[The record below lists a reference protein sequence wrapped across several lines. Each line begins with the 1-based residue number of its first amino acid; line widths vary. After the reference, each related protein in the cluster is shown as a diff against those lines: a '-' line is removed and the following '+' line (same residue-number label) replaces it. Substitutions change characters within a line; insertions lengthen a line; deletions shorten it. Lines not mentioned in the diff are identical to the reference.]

1 MDHEQ
6 INRFALI
13 DRYLMGK
20 LPAEERARFEEH
32 FVDCPQCIA
41 QLHTTKNFISDLR
54 LVAAEQIAAAEQV
67 VTAEQIVAAESAS
80 PIAHHQPNRSLGFYL
95 QSILRR
101 PLALA
106 FGCLLIAMVIGTVC
120 MIVYTRQLRSEV
132 NQANNRYEQLERR
145 YEDERESAIAT
156 DRMHQETELQQSK
169 QMQTLAAKLKDEE
182 AQRTKMTAELNRQM
196 RPAGNMPIFPLI
208 SVRGQE
214 RGGSETVNKIPL
226 SGSSTMF
233 AYSIQLVEEKQYDH
247 YRITI
252 FDDHKRRLWQ
262 SRRLIPDANSA
273 LSTPF
278 DSNFFRPGYYSLI
291 VEGVNKVGGRDKVGV
306 YPFLITKTP

>member
-6 INRFALI
+6 INRFDLI

-32 FVDCPQCIA
+32 FVDCPQCLA

-54 LVAAEQIAAAEQV
+54 LVAAKQV
-67 VTAEQIVAAESAS
+67 VMAEPVVAAESAS
-80 PIAHHQPNRSLGFYL
+80 PVVHHQPNRSVGFYR
-95 QSILRR
+95 QSFVRR

-106 FGCLLIAMVIGTVC
+106 FGGLLLAMVIGSVY
-120 MIVYTRQLRSEV
+120 MVVYTRRLQTEAEQS
-132 NQANNRYEQLERR
+132 NSRYEQLERR
-145 YEDERESAIAT
+145 YEDERESVIAA
-156 DRMHQETELQQSK
+156 DRKHQETALQQSE
-169 QMQTLAAKLKDEE
+169 QLQALAAKLKDEE
-182 AQRTKMTAELNRQM
+182 AQRAKLAAAFNRQM
-196 RPAGNMPIFPLI
+196 RPAGNMPIFALV

-226 SGSSTMF
+226 SGASPRIAF
-233 AYSIQLVEEKQYDH
+233 SIQLIEETQFDH

-252 FDDHKRRLWQ
+252 FDDHRRRIWQ
-262 SRRLIPDANSA
+262 SSRLIPDANRA

-278 DSNFFRPGYYSLI
+278 NSNFFKPGHYSLI
-291 VEGVNKVGGRDKVGV
+291 VEGINKVGARAEIGN
-306 YPFLITKTP
+306 YPFLIIKTP

>member
-41 QLHTTKNFISDLR
+41 QLHTTKGFIRDLR
-54 LVAAEQIAAAEQV
+54 LVAAAQIVAAEP
-67 VTAEQIVAAESAS
+67 IVAAESAS
-80 PIAHHQPNRSLGFYL
+80 PIAPHQPNRSWGFYL
-95 QSILRR
+95 QGIWRR

-106 FGCLLIAMVIGTVC
+106 FGCLLIAMVIAAAYLV
-120 MIVYTRQLRSEV
+120 VYTRQLRREV
-132 NQANNRYEQLERR
+132 NQAYTRYEQLERR
-145 YEDERESAIAT
+145 YEDERESAMAT
-156 DRMHQETELQQSK
+156 DRMHQETALQQSE
-169 QMQTLAAKLKDEE
+169 QIQTLTAKLKDAA

-196 RPAGNMPIFPLI
+196 RPAGNLPIFPLV

-214 RGGSETVNKIPL
+214 RSGSEPVNKIAL
-226 SGSSTMF
+226 SGSATMF
-233 AYSIQLVEEKQYDH
+233 AYSIQLVEEKPYDH

-252 FDDHKRRLWQ
+252 FDDHKRRIWQ
-262 SRRLIPDANSA
+262 NRRLIPDANRA
-273 LSTPF
+273 LSTAF
-278 DSNFFRPGYYSLI
+278 NSNFFRPGYYSLI
-291 VEGVNKVGGRDKVGV
+291 VEGVNKADGRVTVGN
-306 YPFLITKTP
+306 YPFLITKSP